1 MFNNPMQL
9 IQMMSGNPNPQALMQ
24 QMFAGN
30 PVFSRAMEMSKGK
43 SPEQMQQMIRNVAK
57 ARGMDDAQLNQFVG
71 QFGLKF

>member
-24 QMFAGN
+24 QMFGGN

-71 QFGLKF
+71 RFGLKF

>member
-1 MFNNPMQL
+1 MQL

-24 QMFAGN
+24 QMFGGN